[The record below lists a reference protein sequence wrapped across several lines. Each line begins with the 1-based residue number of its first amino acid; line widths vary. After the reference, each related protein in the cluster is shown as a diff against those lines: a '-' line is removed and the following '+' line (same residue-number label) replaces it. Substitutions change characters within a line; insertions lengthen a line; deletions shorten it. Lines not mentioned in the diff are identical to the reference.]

1 MRFTHTNSLV
11 SVLRFLR
18 TNLVSIYEEDLID
31 SQREQHVQEED
42 LITPN
47 NSLLLRLLVQPAG
60 PVVLDKLVLETI
72 LLRHVWDELL

>member
-60 PVVLDKLVLETI
+60 PVILDQLVLETI
-72 LLRHVWDELL
+72 LLCHVWDELL